1 MSEESPYTAEEQ
13 QRLAEIHEK
22 LTNADTSVSPLQ
34 KHAWRRSVLAIE
46 RKAQAR
52 VVAAEQ
58 EQAAREKEKADA
70 LAAELAAKAEE
81 DALPKPP
88 TLEQC
93 SNDPEIFK
101 VEMALY
107 HVLLDELA
115 AQRLLDSPKSSLK
128 QREDARRALRKVAER
143 RHEMAPHFYDKDGQ
157 RISESSGPADT
168 AQEPPDPRRWWKKN
182 PFDARLAKG
191 GTSQFQKAFE
201 DWLLRCGRSAE
212 IPPLRA
218 TGTHDFERE
227 FHSWKSKSNFFDEIE
242 RVSTMEPE
250 EKKSYWRGLSEGA
263 DKRAAE
269 SMAAS
274 QRAIDEGHNP
284 RLFHTP
290 LQEEAW
296 AAQSKYYES
305 LRELKSAKPA
315 PAPAVP
321 QNRQIAYELS
331 DGFRFWEDLS
341 ACPSP
346 LPAGTTV
353 HRALSPPDYNWGD
366 NRIALH
372 WRYDPINYIWLRT
385 Q

>member
-115 AQRLLDSPKSSLK
+115 AQKLLDSPKSSLQ
-128 QREDARRALRKVAER
+128 QRDNARRALRKVAER
-143 RHEMAPHFYDKDGQ
+143 RHELAPRYFGKDGK
-157 RISESSGPADT
+157 RLSDSSGPADSMQS
-168 AQEPPDPRRWWKKN
+168 APVDDRRWWKRN
-182 PFDARLAKG
+182 PFDSRWAKG
-191 GTSQFQKAFE
+191 GTPEFQKAFE
-201 DWLLRCGRSAE
+201 AWQLRCERSGE
-212 IPPLRA
+212 IPSLPA
-218 TGTHDFERE
+218 TGSDDFERE
-227 FHSWKSKSNFFDEIE
+227 FHSWNSKSGFFDEIE
-242 RVSTMEPE
+242 RIAVM
-250 EKKSYWRGLSEGA
+250 GLDA
-263 DKRAAE
+263 
-269 SMAAS
+269 
-274 QRAIDEGHNP
+274 
-284 RLFHTP
+284 
-290 LQEEAW
+290 
-296 AAQSKYYES
+296 
-305 LRELKSAKPA
+305 
-315 PAPAVP
+315 
-321 QNRQIAYELS
+321 
-331 DGFRFWEDLS
+331 
-341 ACPSP
+341 
-346 LPAGTTV
+346 
-353 HRALSPPDYNWGD
+353 
-366 NRIALH
+366 
-372 WRYDPINYIWLRT
+372 
-385 Q
+385 